1 MSLITTPNMA
11 DHDAAYARLIAAHK
25 GLSETQSAAL
35 NARLILVLMN
45 HVGDLSVLEEAIALA
60 ESAGA

>member
-11 DHDAAYARLIAAHK
+11 DHDAAYARLIAAHQ
-25 GLSETQSAAL
+25 GLSEAQSTAL

-45 HVGDLSVLEEAIALA
+45 HVGDQSVLDQAIALA
-60 ESAGA
+60 KASGT

>member
-11 DHDAAYARLIAAHK
+11 DRDAAYARMIAAHK
-25 GLSETQSAAL
+25 GLSEVQSTAL

-45 HVGDLSVLEEAIALA
+45 HVGDQSVLDQAIALA
-60 ESAGA
+60 KAAGR